1 MISAAL
7 IRAGRSLI
15 GAKQSEL
22 AAAAGVSLATL
33 NNIERGIGDPRA
45 STLEA
50 IERALADAGVEVEED
65 AVAAA
70 IRLAKLARPTA
81 FDPYF
86 ASKRVLEAL
95 NPDSLFKPERILF
108 FIRWSQAAAGSDD
121 PHRLGL
127 LIEGRARALLFD
139 QVDFNFASSKAVAE
153 VAGILLMARY
163 LHRDALFR
171 LDAVQED
178 TTLSELGEAVRRLR
192 EQEWQ
197 ALSHPRALVDMAADW
212 DKLAAGYG
220 KRADHPMA
228 ALIKA
233 LAAPA
238 TAAADPD
245 PAPSS
250 PTESEPPSGF
260 LRTDATP

>member
-7 IRAGRSLI
+7 IRAGRALI

-33 NNIERGIGDPRA
+33 NNIERGIGDPRS
-45 STLEA
+45 STLDA
-50 IERALADAGVEVEED
+50 IERALSDAGVDVD
-65 AVAAA
+65 ADGVTAS
-70 IRLAKLARPTA
+70 IRLSMLARPTA

-86 ASKRVLEAL
+86 ASKRVLEAM
-95 NPDSLFKPERILF
+95 NPDSLFKPERLLF
-108 FIRWSQAAAGSDD
+108 FMRWSQAASGGEE
-121 PHRLGL
+121 PHRMGL
-127 LIEGRARALLFD
+127 MIEGRARALLFD

-163 LHRDALFR
+163 LHRDRLFY
-171 LDAVQED
+171 LADIQED
-178 TTLSELGEAVRRLR
+178 TTLAELGEAVRRLR
-192 EQEWQ
+192 EQDWRTLE
-197 ALSHPRALVDMAADW
+197 HPRLLIDLAADW
-212 DKLAAGYG
+212 DGLAAAHG

-233 LAAPA
+233 LETPGK
-238 TAAADPD
+238 ADQGRD

-250 PTESEPPSGF
+250 PTEPEPPSGF